1 MVPGSRSTRMAR
13 GTYLLPEGTQQDSDL
28 RAEISEEGPLVPAAF
43 LAALLVSPTKDTRR
57 DSHKILKGPLT
68 PPPPQFPPSS
78 KKKKKKNSGKNRN
91 PTSAKPPCHFWGQTL
106 GEEGGVKA
114 ITGGLIV
121 VHIDSLQL
129 QVTVSVVT
137 ASGVDAMLITDDFP
151 KLRHRKTCIRPR
163 PTAKRP
169 ATHNEKLG
177 SDSPASPQL

>member
-13 GTYLLPEGTQQDSDL
+13 GTYLLPAGTEQDSDL
-28 RAEISEEGPLVPAAF
+28 PLVPASF

-57 DSHKILKGPLT
+57 DSNKILKGALT
-68 PPPPQFPPSS
+68 PPPPPFPPPS
-78 KKKKKKNSGKNRN
+78 KKKKPQGKIGILHPLNH
-91 PTSAKPPCHFWGQTL
+91 PALGLHFWGQSL
-106 GEEGGVKA
+106 GEARGVKA

-151 KLRHRKTCIRPR
+151 KLRHRKTCVRPR
-163 PTAKRP
+163 PTAERP
-169 ATHNEKLG
+169 ETHNEKLG

>member
-1 MVPGSRSTRMAR
+1 MKAPKSQLTFEQSQTGGSWNPPKT
-13 GTYLLPEGTQQDSDL
+13 
-28 RAEISEEGPLVPAAF
+28 
-43 LAALLVSPTKDTRR
+43 DTP
-57 DSHKILKGPLT
+57 HQIQK
-68 PPPPQFPPSS
+68 